1 MLVQCKIQDWQ
12 IKLKQRECRIS
23 ISVNGEEVKS
33 IRTRLFKERGMRMFP
48 QELYKL
54 ICKDLTAA
62 NIYDKFLNKYY
73 TWDEN
78 DDECL

>member
-33 IRTRLFKERGMRMFP
+33 IRTRLFKERGMKMFP
-48 QELYKL
+48 QELYKM
-54 ICKDLTAA
+54 ICQDLTAA

-73 TWDEN
+73 AWDEN

>member
-1 MLVQCKIQDWQ
+1 MLVQCKIQDWVV
-12 IKLKQRECRIS
+12 KLKQRECKIS

>member
-12 IKLKQRECRIS
+12 IKLKQRECKIS

-73 TWDEN
+73 AWDEN